1 MNFSVYEV
9 INKVNLIQ
17 DIVDKIESGESIAEH
32 EDDIRDLLWEYNDIL
47 KCAKVKI

>member
-17 DIVDKIESGESIAEH
+17 EIVDRIEEDRPITEYT
-32 EDDIRDLLWEYNDIL
+32 DDIRDLLWEYNDVL